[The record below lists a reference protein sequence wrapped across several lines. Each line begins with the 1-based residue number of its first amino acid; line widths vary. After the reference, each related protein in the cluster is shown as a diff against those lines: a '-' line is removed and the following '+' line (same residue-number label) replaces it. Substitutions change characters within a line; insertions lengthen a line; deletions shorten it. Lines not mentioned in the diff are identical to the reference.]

1 MKLSFRNIN
10 MHVNDELDS
19 QIAKLKFEVNREHKD
34 LQEYLRKLK
43 VKNYI
48 KYFSYY
54 CYHSLLFL
62 IIKLIFLLA

>member
-1 MKLSFRNIN
+1 